1 MNNNANLPR
10 DGEVVKSVHNKG
22 AFGRPTKTNVT
33 SLDDRRREVQLEST
47 AHWLNYHAT
56 DNKGRRKAPSIDSI
70 YAEYLSSGQGG
81 LWACQADEGTG
92 AVIHAWNGVY
102 WKAMNTE
109 MGVVAASNWLE
120 RHARHSASAHM
131 ADKSWKYAA
140 VRLRANNP
148 LPKADP
154 KRAIVPCADGYIE
167 IAKEGFKVL
176 QPDPELGMVHAVN
189 VAAKGKVGEA
199 YDPEP
204 LPKKSLFYKFLAH
217 ALPDPKV
224 RAVVQE
230 QCGMTLLPGNYSQA
244 AWWYGKAG
252 SGKSTL
258 AELVEAMH
266 RQAVRINLETLGDRF
281 SLEPLIG
288 ASLILVDEVECEKW
302 AEGRFK
308 TVVSGNGIGVDR
320 KNEKA
325 LASYHSKAKWIIT
338 SNGPPFVRDKSDGVW
353 RRLTVV
359 YWGEP
364 VDEKDRV
371 PDLQKKILE
380 GEAKLVLDWML
391 EGARRIVARG
401 RPLAE
406 HELPVEVQR
415 AKRGARHNSDS
426 VRAWA
431 FEERV
436 SQAPGNFMPLPAVY
450 QHYESWC
457 EAQGYTPSE
466 TLTPRQFWRGMA
478 DAGLVDPSKKR
489 NRRVHGKQVDH
500 YELQILGREVEG
512 PPNWEEDTIDAEMAL
527 NGDAEPAGEDIQ
539 LQAEVEQLF
548 GGPSA
553 GAKH

>member
-1 MNNNANLPR
+1 MNNNANLPLN
-10 DGEVVKSVHNKG
+10 GAPVKTVPNKG
-22 AFGRPTKTNVT
+22 AFGRPPK
-33 SLDDRRREVQLEST
+33 SKIADLDAKRKEVQVET
-47 AHWLNYHAT
+47 TTQWLSYHSC
-56 DNKGRRKAPSIDSI
+56 DSQGRPKPPSIDSI
-70 YAEYLSSGQGG
+70 YAEYLCSGQGG
-81 LWACQADEGTG
+81 LWACQADQGTG
-92 AVIHAWNGVY
+92 AVIHSWNGIY

-109 MGVVAASNWLE
+109 VGVVSASNWLE
-120 RHARHSASAHM
+120 SHARHSASATM
-131 ADKSWKYAA
+131 ADKNWKYAA
-140 VRLRANNP
+140 VRLRAKNP
-148 LPKADP
+148 LPVADP

-167 IAKEGFKVL
+167 ISTDGFQVL

-189 VAAKGKVGEA
+189 IESKGRVGEG
-199 YDPEP
+199 YVPER
-204 LPKKSLFYKFLAH
+204 LPVNSLFHKFLAH
-217 ALPDPKV
+217 ALPDPNV

-266 RQAVRINLETLGDRF
+266 RQAVRINLDTLGDRF

-338 SNGPPFVRDKSDGVW
+338 SNGAPFVRDKSDGVW

-359 YWGEP
+359 HWGVS

-380 GEAKLVLDWML
+380 KEGKLVLDWML

-406 HELPVEVQR
+406 HELPADVQR

-426 VRAWA
+426 VRGWA
-431 FEERV
+431 YEQRV
-436 SQAPGNFMPLPAVY
+436 SQAPGNFMPLAEVY
-450 QHYESWC
+450 KHYESWC
-457 EAQGYTPSE
+457 EAQGFTPSE
-466 TLTPRQFWRGMA
+466 TLTSRQFWRGMA
-478 DAGLVDPSKKR
+478 DAGLVDPSKKV

-500 YELQILGREVEG
+500 YELQILGRVPEG
-512 PPNWEEDTIDAEMAL
+512 PPNWEEDTIDTEM
-527 NGDAEPAGEDIQ
+527 EVAGNPGAKVNDEK

-548 GGPSA
+548 GKSVAVKP
-553 GAKH
+553 